1 MANNEHQFES
11 DIESLMVGELG
22 WKKSSEAG
30 YLKSRE
36 LALDLGT
43 LLAFVK
49 SSQPKAWATFARSCS
64 GLDPAKEFYKKFESA
79 VQSEGLIDVLRN
91 GFRANGKHFMV
102 CYFKP
107 ENRLKIGRAHV

>member
-22 WKKSSEAG
+22 WKKSSETG

-49 SSQPKAWATFARSCS
+49 SSQPKVWATFTKSCS

-79 VQSEGLIDVLRN
+79 DKGKLPAVYIERQDDFACRRN
-91 GFRANGKHFMV
+91 
-102 CYFKP
+102 
-107 ENRLKIGRAHV
+107 NRSRYAP